1 MKQSLSSEWHLH
13 ESFYGGVQDEFLFKV
28 EGTGA
33 LDCST
38 IITTALDILC
48 SKLRNL
54 QYHINI
60 HDSGAEPVD
69 D

>member
-1 MKQSLSSEWHLH
+1 M
-13 ESFYGGVQDEFLFKV
+13 VQDEFLFKV

-38 IITTALDILC
+38 IITMALDILC

-54 QYHINI
+54 QYHINV
-60 HDSGAEPVD
+60 HDSGAELVD

>member
-1 MKQSLSSEWHLH
+1 MSQAVLATALSLVPPLP
-13 ESFYGGVQDEFLFKV
+13 QDEFLFRV
-28 EGTGA
+28 DSTGA

-54 QYHINI
+54 QYHINTQ
-60 HDSGAEPVD
+60 DPDND
-69 D
+69 DMVED

>member
-1 MKQSLSSEWHLH
+1 MVL
-13 ESFYGGVQDEFLFKV
+13 QDEFLFRV
-28 EGTGA
+28 DGTGA

-54 QYHINI
+54 QYHINM
-60 HDSGAEPVD
+60 HNPDND
-69 D
+69 DMVED

>member
-1 MKQSLSSEWHLH
+1 MIAAALNPWPPLL
-13 ESFYGGVQDEFLFKV
+13 QDEFIFRI

-38 IITTALDILC
+38 IVTTALDILC

-54 QYHINI
+54 QYHVNK
-60 HDSGAEPVD
+60 D
-69 D
+69 DLNNDDAMDED